1 MGEWVH
7 GSDDANNMDFDLVY
21 YFEADETYYFE
32 ACNGYSENAFKVS
45 LERVVHT
52 TDDGSIHTDIEYVE
66 GTYSNC
72 TEHGYSG
79 GLYCNECEE
88 FISGH
93 EELPLDEGYHTD
105 DDFDDICDLCG
116 AEIIWE
122 EECEHMC
129 HSDNWFMKIIWTIT
143 RFFNKLFGTNQYC
156 ECGEA
161 HY

>member
-1 MGEWVH
+1 M
-7 GSDDANNMDFDLVY
+7 
-21 YFEADETYYFE
+21 
-32 ACNGYSENAFKVS
+32 
-45 LERVVHT
+45 VHT

-105 DDFDDICDLCG
+105 DDFDG
-116 AEIIWE
+116 FKEV
-122 EECEHMC
+122 
-129 HSDNWFMKIIWTIT
+129 IT
-143 RFFNKLFGTNQYC
+143 NSGNSSYKYLQNIYSNHDETNQAVSLALALSEKSRAC
-156 ECGEA
+156 SGVR
-161 HY
+161 